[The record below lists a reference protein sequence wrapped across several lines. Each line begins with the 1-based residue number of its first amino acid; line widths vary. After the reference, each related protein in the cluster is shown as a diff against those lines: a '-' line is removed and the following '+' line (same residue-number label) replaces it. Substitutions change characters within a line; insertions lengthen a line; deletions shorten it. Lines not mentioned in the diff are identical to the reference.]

1 MTENYDDM
9 EMNYMDWEHYP
20 SSPIF
25 EEMLRDYAQIEN
37 YYQAAIREIN
47 SRLETLDSEF
57 QFKHRHNPIHHIQS
71 RIKTLPSILR
81 KLRAIGCPLSITSAK
96 KNLRDI
102 AGVRVICCYV
112 EDIYQ
117 VARLLLSQDD
127 ISLIEEKDYIKRPK
141 ENGYRSL
148 HIVVDVPVFLS
159 QGKVFIPVEIQ
170 IRTVAMDFWATLEHG
185 IRYKSSEEVPQ
196 SIVDE
201 LRECADVI
209 SRTDDRM
216 EEIFKAL
223 RLLSERDGALPPE
236 D

>member
-1 MTENYDDM
+1 MTDTYRGPEAYY
-9 EMNYMDWEHYP
+9 EWEPDP

-25 EEMLRDYAQIEN
+25 EEMLRDYVQIQN
-37 YYQAAIREIN
+37 VYQAAIREIN
-47 SRLETLDSEF
+47 SRLQTLDSEF

-71 RIKTLPSILR
+71 RIKTLPSILK
-81 KLRAIGCPLSITSAK
+81 KLRVIGCPLSITSAK

-102 AGVRVICCYV
+102 AGVRVICPYV
-112 EDIYQ
+112 DDIYE
-117 VARLLLSQDD
+117 VARLLLAQDD
-127 ISLIEEKDYIKRPK
+127 ISLIEEKDYIKNPK
-141 ENGYRSL
+141 ANGYRSL

-185 IRYKSSEEVPQ
+185 IRYKSSETVPQ

-201 LRECADVI
+201 LRECADI
-209 SRTDDRM
+209 IARTDDRM

-223 RLLSERDGALPPE
+223 RMLNDKDEPFRE
-236 D
+236 FN

>member
-1 MTENYDDM
+1 MSDTYRGNEDFH
-9 EMNYMDWEHYP
+9 EWESYP
-20 SSPIF
+20 ASPIF
-25 EEMLRDYAQIEN
+25 EEMLRDYTQIQNVYE
-37 YYQAAIREIN
+37 AAIREIN

-57 QFKHRHNPIHHIQS
+57 QFKHRHNPIHHIMS

-81 KLRAIGCPLSITSAK
+81 KLGAIGCPLSITSAK

-102 AGVRVICCYV
+102 AGVRVICPYV
-112 EDIYQ
+112 DDIYH

-127 ISLIEEKDYIKRPK
+127 ISLIEEKDYIKHPK
-141 ENGYRSL
+141 DNGYRSL

-185 IRYKSSEEVPQ
+185 IRYKSAAEVPQ

-209 SRTDDRM
+209 ARTDDRM

-223 RLLSERDGALPPE
+223 QLLNEKEQL
-236 D
+236 